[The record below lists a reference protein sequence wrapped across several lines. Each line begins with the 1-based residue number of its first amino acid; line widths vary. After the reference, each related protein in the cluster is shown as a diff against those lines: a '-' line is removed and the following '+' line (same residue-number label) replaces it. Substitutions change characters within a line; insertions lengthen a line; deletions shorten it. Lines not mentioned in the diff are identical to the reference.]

1 LSDIFQGEKIMKV
14 LLATDGSAQ
23 ATTALQ
29 VATRLLRKGN
39 NQFDLLCV
47 APEFYFAGRRMKKDT
62 KKSARIVEAYRQQIQ
77 AEARQM
83 LLHAQAALAVEGVQ
97 AETRIET
104 GSPARVISRL
114 AGEYD
119 LTVVG
124 AHDKYSHSKRGLGPV
139 ASRVVA
145 AAPNAVLVGRELPE
159 GRTWRILAAVDGSLA
174 AEHALELMVSSL
186 RIAAAEITLMHV
198 IETPWIHLGL
208 EREWFDYPQVAI
220 DRAESGLE
228 YDLEHELEHEAGTVV
243 EQARRILE
251 RYSLS
256 ASTVITEGD
265 PALEILSEVEKGE
278 YDLVVIGA
286 TGESDLKHNM
296 LGSVSTRVAQ
306 DAPCSV
312 FVAKYAG

>member
-1 LSDIFQGEKIMKV
+1 
-14 LLATDGSAQ
+14 
-23 ATTALQ
+23 
-29 VATRLLRKGN
+29 
-39 NQFDLLCV
+39 
-47 APEFYFAGRRMKKDT
+47 
-62 KKSARIVEAYRQQIQ
+62 
-77 AEARQM
+77 
-83 LLHAQAALAVEGVQ
+83 
-97 AETRIET
+97 
-104 GSPARVISRL
+104 VISRL

-124 AHDKYSHSKRGLGPV
+124 AHDKYSQSKRGLGPV

-145 AAPNAVLVGRELPE
+145 AAPNTVLVGRELPE

>member
-1 LSDIFQGEKIMKV
+1 
-14 LLATDGSAQ
+14 
-23 ATTALQ
+23 
-29 VATRLLRKGN
+29 
-39 NQFDLLCV
+39 
-47 APEFYFAGRRMKKDT
+47 
-62 KKSARIVEAYRQQIQ
+62 
-77 AEARQM
+77 
-83 LLHAQAALAVEGVQ
+83 
-97 AETRIET
+97 
-104 GSPARVISRL
+104 
-114 AGEYD
+114 
-119 LTVVG
+119 
-124 AHDKYSHSKRGLGPV
+124 
-139 ASRVVA
+139 
-145 AAPNAVLVGRELPE
+145 
-159 GRTWRILAAVDGSLA
+159 
-174 AEHALELMVSSL
+174 MVSSL